1 MARPQLSR
9 ELKEFITVHITSV
22 VMLEVLLLLHRDQPK
37 AMKLAEIAGELG
49 VEEQVADEQLSTL
62 LSLELIGRSE
72 GDNDSYWFQISD
84 HHTVRLVNELASAY
98 SKQRIP
104 VLSLILTKRQDRIRL
119 FAEAFRLIKGS
130 D

>member
-1 MARPQLSR
+1 VARPQLSR
-9 ELKEFITVHITSV
+9 ELKEFITGHIDSV

-37 AMKLAEIAGELG
+37 PMRLSEIAGELG

-62 LSLELIGRSE
+62 LSLKLIGRSE
-72 GDNDSYWFQISD
+72 GNNSYWFQISD
-84 HHTVRLVNELASAY
+84 HHTVRLVNELAGAY

-104 VLSLILTKRQDRIRL
+104 VLTLILTKRQDRIRL

>member
-1 MARPQLSR
+1 VTRPQLSR
-9 ELKEFITVHITSV
+9 ELKEFITGQIHSV

-37 AMKLAEIAGELG
+37 PMSLSEIAGELG
-49 VEEQVADEQLSTL
+49 VEEQVANEQLSTL

-72 GDNDSYWFQISD
+72 GDKHSYWFQVSD
-84 HHTVRLVNELASAY
+84 HHTVQLVNELAGAY
-98 SKQRIP
+98 AKQRIP

>member
-9 ELKEFITVHITSV
+9 ELKEFITVHISSV
-22 VMLEVLLLLHRDQPK
+22 VMLEILLLLHRDQAKP
-37 AMKLAEIAGELG
+37 MTLSEIAGELG

-72 GDNDSYWFQISD
+72 SDKHSYWFQISD
-84 HHTVRLVNELASAY
+84 HHTVRLVNDLASAY

-104 VLSLILTKRQDRIRL
+104 VLSLILTKRQNRIRL